1 MKQEGQVLL
10 DDPLE
15 AFANDEV
22 HVDVDDVDPSS
33 NNMMGISSSSI
44 STPVPGVDDDDDDDN
59 IKPPYPEDTVDDEGH
74 LVDEHDDD
82 NDDDHDALDI
92 DDEED
97 LRKDLSINSKPASI
111 AAKKAPSSPKHR
123 KKRDVTVM
131 RKAPQAPKRFKS
143 SYICFFTSKQSEI
156 KEILGDKATVMEI
169 SKKSAQMWKEL
180 GAEERSHWEDV
191 AAKDKER
198 YMIEKATYS
207 GPWQVPYKRTK
218 KDPSAP
224 KVCPNTQHPTHHS
237 RKLSFFFDCHVGLS
251 PCPIQSLQRPMS
263 AFLLFSQG
271 RRGNI
276 KEDNPGMKNTEISR
290 LLGEQWR
297 NCTDAERLP
306 FVEEE
311 KELREKYKIA
321 LSEWKEKEGERKEEE
336 MKRRKEQLEWQK
348 RQHQLAMEKAQH
360 YAQQHNNVHLPMDPF
375 THPMYAMHPPPP
387 SQGYPGYQ
395 PQGYPVQYGKFH
407 RTTSELLPRR
417 IIDAFSLACWI
428 VLP

>member
-1 MKQEGQVLL
+1 
-10 DDPLE
+10 
-15 AFANDEV
+15 
-22 HVDVDDVDPSS
+22 
-33 NNMMGISSSSI
+33 
-44 STPVPGVDDDDDDDN
+44 
-59 IKPPYPEDTVDDEGH
+59 
-74 LVDEHDDD
+74 
-82 NDDDHDALDI
+82 
-92 DDEED
+92 
-97 LRKDLSINSKPASI
+97 
-111 AAKKAPSSPKHR
+111 
-123 KKRDVTVM
+123 
-131 RKAPQAPKRFKS
+131 
-143 SYICFFTSKQSEI
+143 
-156 KEILGDKATVMEI
+156 
-169 SKKSAQMWKEL
+169 
-180 GAEERSHWEDV
+180 
-191 AAKDKER
+191 
-198 YMIEKATYS
+198 
-207 GPWQVPYKRTK
+207 
-218 KDPSAP
+218 
-224 KVCPNTQHPTHHS
+224 
-237 RKLSFFFDCHVGLS
+237 
-251 PCPIQSLQRPMS
+251 
-263 AFLLFSQG
+263 
-271 RRGNI
+271 
-276 KEDNPGMKNTEISR
+276 MKNTEISR

-417 IIDAFSLACWI
+417 IINAFSLACWI